1 MNKIKKTRGKDGK
14 MYYFKNGK
22 RISKSKALRK
32 KKVGGVNMS
41 FRFKDNPVD
50 SQSRKLQG
58 SIVSLNRAFNSL
70 NNKIASQHNKLGK
83 MLKGGKKKKRVT
95 KKKTKKEKKQKGGG
109 SDWMTVVRSRG
120 PANYPGQG
128 LNKFRQF
135 NKNSNYIPNK
145 MLAYYA
151 APKLSGFED
160 ATIKQPCPYPPG
172 IL

>member
-1 MNKIKKTRGKDGK
+1 MNKVKKTTGKDGK
-14 MYYFKNGK
+14 VYYFKNGK
-22 RISKSKALRK
+22 RISKKEALRK
-32 KKVGGVNMS
+32 KKVGGNMS

-50 SQSRKLQG
+50 KQSKKLQTF
-58 SIVSLNRAFNSL
+58 INRLGNSFNEL
-70 NNKIASQHNKLGK
+70 NNKIASQHNKLSKKLNG
-83 MLKGGKKKKRVT
+83 GGKKKRGRK
-95 KKKTKKEKKQKGGG
+95 KKQKGGG

-120 PANYPGQG
+120 PSNYPGQG
-128 LNKFRQF
+128 LDKFRAF

>member
-1 MNKIKKTRGKDGK
+1 MNKVKKTKGKDGK

-22 RISKSKALRK
+22 RISKIEALRK
-32 KKVGGVNMS
+32 KKVGGNMS
-41 FRFKDNPVD
+41 FRFKDDPVD
-50 SQSRKLQG
+50 KQSRKLQ
-58 SIVSLNRAFNSL
+58 SSVTSLGNAFNRL

-83 MLKGGKKKKRVT
+83 MLKGGKKKKRRT
-95 KKKTKKEKKQKGGG
+95 KKKNSKKQKGGG

-128 LNKFRQF
+128 LDKFRQF